1 MKKSAFH
8 AILTGLTIG
17 TSLGW
22 AAAMIARNLLHRV
35 PW

>member
-1 MKKSAFH
+1 MKKSALQ
-8 AILTGLTIG
+8 AIATGLTIG

-22 AAAMIARNLLHRV
+22 AAAMIARDLLHRV